1 MHIDECLEIV
11 GASLCILK
19 CLLPEKI
26 HCYIL
31 VAYERIYVTSLQAVF
46 ELKLLTLWGIQNSAN
61 NWYG

>member
-46 ELKLLTLWGIQNSAN
+46 ELKLLTL
-61 NWYG
+61 